1 MIEKILLPV
10 DFSECSKEALR
21 YAVELSD
28 RFGAAIHLLY
38 VWDIPGYLRPDLT
51 VWTGDISAS
60 LSEHA
65 QKEASQ
71 ALDEFVL
78 DVGVKDRKG
87 LTAEAVPGAPAPTI
101 LQKAEDEGFDLIV
114 MGTHGRTGLSHLV
127 LGSIAENVVR
137 RAHCPVLTVRVKG

>member
-1 MIEKILLPV
+1 MIDKILLPV
-10 DFSECSKEALR
+10 DFSDCSKAALR

-28 RFGAAIHLLY
+28 RFGASIHLLY

-65 QKEASQ
+65 QKEATQS
-71 ALDEFVL
+71 LDEFVL
-78 DVGVKDRKG
+78 DVGVKNRNG
-87 LTAEAVPGAPAPTI
+87 LTVEAAPGAPAPTI
-101 LQKAEDEGFDLIV
+101 LSKAEEGKFNLIV

-137 RAHCPVLTVRVKG
+137 RAHCPVLTVRVKS